1 MQNRYVYKLSSYV
14 VFSLR
19 KDPYALHV
27 HVTSVVVIEE
37 KVELICACS
46 LIYMFFYNDLSSRI

>member
-1 MQNRYVYKLSSYV
+1 MYMYIKLSSYV

-27 HVTSVVVIEE
+27 HVTSVVVID
-37 KVELICACS
+37 ELICACS
-46 LIYMFFYNDLSSRI
+46 LVYMHFFYNLSSRI